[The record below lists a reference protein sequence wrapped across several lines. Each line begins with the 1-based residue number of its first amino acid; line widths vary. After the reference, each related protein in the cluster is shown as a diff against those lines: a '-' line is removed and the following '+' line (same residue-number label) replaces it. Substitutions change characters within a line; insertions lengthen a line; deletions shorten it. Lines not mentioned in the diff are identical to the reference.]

1 VKIPPMC
8 GDTMDGNDD
17 HGWVAVVDD
26 DPSVRAALARRL
38 RADGLTVRAFS
49 SAQEY
54 LTACAERAPSCLILD
69 VYLGGMSGLQLRD
82 HLSATSAELPVI
94 LMTAHH
100 AIPTAE
106 LLPRSSRG
114 GYLRKPFDSDTLVAM
129 VRSAL
134 RRAPD
139 IAPAPAKS

>member
-1 VKIPPMC
+1 
-8 GDTMDGNDD
+8 
-17 HGWVAVVDD
+17 
-26 DPSVRAALARRL
+26 
-38 RADGLTVRAFS
+38 
-49 SAQEY
+49 
-54 LTACAERAPSCLILD
+54 
-69 VYLGGMSGLQLRD
+69 
-82 HLSATSAELPVI
+82 
-94 LMTAHH
+94 MTAHH

>member
-1 VKIPPMC
+1 MIPPTC
-8 GDTMDGNDD
+8 GDTTDGNDD
-17 HGWVAVVDD
+17 RGWVAVVDD
-26 DPSVRAALARRL
+26 DSSVRAALARRL

-54 LTACAERAPSCLILD
+54 LTACAESAPGCLILD

-82 HLSATSAELPVI
+82 HLSATAAKLPVI

-106 LLPRSSRG
+106 LLPRSNRG

-134 RRAPD
+134 RQGPD
-139 IAPAPAKS
+139 VAGAGKT